1 MADGNSLIPINDE
14 QAKLIQEVLKTI
26 RGLGSFFEKA
36 LGSTPE
42 DLFGYLGGDWL
53 RVRRAE
59 NIAKMMS
66 CAKERLEARGVK
78 DTKPASLTL
87 ALPILRGAA
96 DESREEL
103 RDLWARLLAAAMD
116 PYREKDIRLGFA
128 EAIQKMDPLDARVL
142 VHISNR
148 EAGISDPERNNVSTE
163 LGVSLDELSVSLSNL
178 EKIGMAVVLHPLNQP
193 MLRLNTVITPFGRE
207 FLRVLMD

>member
-1 MADGNSLIPINDE
+1 
-14 QAKLIQEVLKTI
+14 
-26 RGLGSFFEKA
+26 
-36 LGSTPE
+36 
-42 DLFGYLGGDWL
+42 
-53 RVRRAE
+53 
-59 NIAKMMS
+59 
-66 CAKERLEARGVK
+66 
-78 DTKPASLTL
+78 
-87 ALPILRGAA
+87 
-96 DESREEL
+96 
-103 RDLWARLLAAAMD
+103 MD